1 MVESS
6 DKRGLAFTAGS
17 IFQLSDSTK
26 NGCEVLFHFTAVSS
40 FVKIIPE
47 LLQQFVDL
55 RPQCLQFLLIAQT
68 VFLDPDNILQ
78 RRVRAVRV

>member
-1 MVESS
+1 M
-6 DKRGLAFTAGS
+6 KHLIKGGLPLLLAAYFSCLTA
-17 IFQLSDSTK
+17 QK

-68 VFLDPDNILQ
+68 IFLDPDNILQ
-78 RRVRAVRV
+78 RRIRAVRI